1 MMMGFGVL
9 WLFLVGGIALVAA
22 LGGFGLVS
30 RKGTGV
36 RVSGSPA
43 GRTARQI
50 LNERF
55 ARGEISAEAHE
66 AILGQI
72 ER

>member
-1 MMMGFGVL
+1 MMMGFGLL
-9 WLFLVGGIALVAA
+9 WLFLVGAIALVAV
-22 LGGFGLVS
+22 LSGFGLVS
-30 RKGTGV
+30 REGKGV
-36 RVSGSPA
+36 RVSGSPG

-55 ARGEISAEAHE
+55 ARGEISAEEHE
-66 AILGQI
+66 AIREQL